1 MEERGVDIHRNYQ
14 FRLGPG
20 NAKWVLIVLLVVVV
34 ALAILCAQPAAAQAY
49 SAEEAQFLVL
59 INQYRAQNGLQPLL
73 VSDVITVACYRHN
86 SDMAKYSFFD
96 HSSLQSDYYPPGA
109 APWDRMR
116 AEGYNYNTYMG
127 ENIAAGYATAAA
139 VFEAWRNSPGHNAN
153 MLGANFKVIGIS
165 LKEVPGSHYR
175 YYWTTDFGGYV
186 DPSAHTIGGGTP
198 PPPPDTTP
206 PSVSITAPQEGA
218 TVSGYAVPINV
229 NAVDNVGVTKVELY
243 IDSILVATD
252 NSAPYAFT
260 WNTLGGSDG
269 PRRLTAKAF
278 DAAGNTSISSPVN
291 VTVRNQVTTTTT
303 TQATTTTTHATTT
316 TTQATTTTT
325 QLTTTTTS
333 PTSTTTTTPATT
345 TTSSATTTTTVRIGV
360 TTTTAP
366 PTTTTTNTPRSPV
379 FIDVPPSD
387 AYYSAVAKMKEA
399 QVIEGYPGEAGVE
412 FRPDNPVNRAQFA
425 KMIVG
430 ASGIEACEQHRCRF
444 RDMLDDTPDSL
455 FPHNYVA
462 VAAELGIV
470 LGRPDGTFGPW
481 DEITR
486 CNVVAMV
493 IRAARQLQPGRL
505 ADPPAQYVGSFS
517 PTGWPE
523 QDANLRL
530 AEYNGLLQGLKG
542 FGSHWSPWQCA
553 TRGEVAHILA
563 KLMN

>member
-86 SDMAKYSFFD
+86 SDMAKYSFFN
-96 HSSLQSDYYPPGA
+96 HNTVQSDYYTPGA
-109 APWDRMR
+109 TPWDRMR

-127 ENIAAGYATAAA
+127 ENIAAGYPTAAA
-139 VFEAWRNSPGHNAN
+139 VFEGWRNSPGHNAN

-165 LKEVPGSHYR
+165 LKEVPGTHYR

-278 DAAGNTSISSPVN
+278 DAGGKHQHVVAGECDGAQSGHHHNHHAGHDHYHSCHYDHH
-291 VTVRNQVTTTTT
+291 
-303 TQATTTTTHATTT
+303 AGHDDHHATDHDHNIADDHHHNHAAGYNHHLIRHYHHYGAGGCHYHNGASYHDNH
-316 TTQATTTTT
+316 QGA
-325 QLTTTTTS
+325 
-333 PTSTTTTTPATT
+333 
-345 TTSSATTTTTVRIGV
+345 
-360 TTTTAP
+360 
-366 PTTTTTNTPRSPV
+366 
-379 FIDVPPSD
+379 
-387 AYYSAVAKMKEA
+387 AVAGIHRCAAERCLLPGCG
-399 QVIEGYPGEAGVE
+399 QNEGGAGHRGVSGRGRGGVSTGQPGESG
-412 FRPDNPVNRAQFA
+412 PVRQDD
-425 KMIVG
+425 
-430 ASGIEACEQHRCRF
+430 CR
-444 RDMLDDTPDSL
+444 
-455 FPHNYVA
+455 
-462 VAAELGIV
+462 G
-470 LGRPDGTFGPW
+470 
-481 DEITR
+481 
-486 CNVVAMV
+486 
-493 IRAARQLQPGRL
+493 
-505 ADPPAQYVGSFS
+505 
-517 PTGWPE
+517 
-523 QDANLRL
+523 LR
-530 AEYNGLLQGLKG
+530 
-542 FGSHWSPWQCA
+542 H
-553 TRGEVAHILA
+553 
-563 KLMN
+563 